1 MTETKLKPCPF
12 CGGKPDLGSYSSSGN
27 WIVVCSKCEAET
39 QIYETEQKAVKAW
52 NTRHIEDDNVNY
64 ESTSYSCRSCK
75 NSTEDEIK
83 RLREENKK
91 YEDVLV
97 EIAFC
102 CGAIDCS
109 LEQQSEA
116 LKAIDEIIRENFCY
130 EETNEDNNIFKRKTP

>member
-1 MTETKLKPCPF
+1 MTETLKPCPF
-12 CGGKPDLGSYSSSGN
+12 CGGKAYYYYERGN
-27 WIVVCSKCEAET
+27 DSIVCEECGAKLPYFDFGDANDEL
-39 QIYETEQKAVKAW
+39 VKQW

-64 ESTSYSCRSCK
+64 ESTSYSCRACK
-75 NSTEDEIK
+75 NATEDEIEL
-83 RLREENKK
+83 LRKENKK

-116 LKAIDEIIRENFCY
+116 LKAIDTICKEFYSIQERE
-130 EETNEDNNIFKRKTP
+130 E

>member
-1 MTETKLKPCPF
+1 MTETLKLCPF
-12 CGGKPDLGSYSSSGN
+12 CGGKAHYYYERSNDS
-27 WIVVCSKCEAET
+27 IVCEDCGAKLTYFDFGDAHDEL
-39 QIYETEQKAVKAW
+39 VKAW
-52 NTRHIEDDNVNY
+52 NTRQTEDAKVNH
-64 ESTSYSCRSCK
+64 EPTSYSCRACK
-75 NSTEDEIK
+75 NATDSEIK
-83 RLREENKK
+83 RLREKNKK

-130 EETNEDNNIFKRKTP
+130 EEENEENNNNS